1 MTQRQYIQIVENEIA
16 SLNARID
23 QKILSGLGY
32 DSEARRH
39 KRLLGLTRQM
49 KRKGFME
56 KIFGGVN
63 RSYVR

>member
-16 SLNARID
+16 ALNARID

-39 KRLLGLTRQM
+39 KRLVGLTRQM
-49 KRKGFME
+49 KRKGIME
-56 KIFGGVN
+56 RIFGGVN